1 MEKILY
7 NALFFMALMF
17 IVFFVDYFFI
27 MRRRLKEKSKKK
39 KEQMMEIV
47 YLTGKFNLDK
57 NKIHYKPV
65 LLWCALINAFIISFV
80 STVIC
85 NIKLHMAWQLLI
97 GFVLLFALIYAL
109 YEIYGRTLVRKG
121 WKKKDE

>member
-1 MEKILY
+1 MEKILL
-7 NALFFMALMF
+7 NVLFFMALMF
-17 IVFFVDYFFI
+17 IVFFVDYYFI

-47 YLTGKFNLDK
+47 YLTSKFNLDK

-65 LLWCALINAFIISFV
+65 LLWCALINGFIISLV
-80 STVIC
+80 STIIV
-85 NIKLHMAWQLLI
+85 NIKLHMMWQLLI
-97 GFVLLFALIYAL
+97 GFVLLFALIYAI
-109 YEIYGRTLVRKG
+109 YEIYGRHLVRKG